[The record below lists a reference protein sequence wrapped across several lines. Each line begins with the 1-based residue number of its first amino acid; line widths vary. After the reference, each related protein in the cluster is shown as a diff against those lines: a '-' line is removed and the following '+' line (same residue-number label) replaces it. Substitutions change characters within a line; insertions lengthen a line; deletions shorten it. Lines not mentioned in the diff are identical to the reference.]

1 MRTKLVIANWKLH
14 GNFLFNEQQLGALSK
29 GLKSH
34 KLDRQVVV
42 CPPVIYLQQCAGLLA
57 DSTIALGA
65 QDVSDQISGAYTG
78 ETSAVMLKELGC
90 RYVLVGHSER
100 RIRHA
105 ETDDVVANKALA
117 AIQSGLTPVVCV
129 GETLVE
135 REQGLTEKV
144 VGRQFKAVVS
154 ALGDKLA
161 QIVIA
166 YEPVWAIGTGKTA
179 TAEQAQDVHRFLR
192 YELANVDAEIASK
205 IAILYGGS
213 VKADNAAELFAM
225 PDIDGGLVGGAS
237 LDAAEFLQI
246 CLAR

>member
-34 KLDRQVVV
+34 KLARQVVV

-57 DSTIALGA
+57 DSMVALGA

-105 ETDDVVANKALA
+105 EADDVVANKALA

-129 GETLVE
+129 GETLGE

-144 VGRQFKAVVS
+144 VGRQLKAVVS

-192 YELANVDAEIASK
+192 YELAGVDAEIASK
-205 IAILYGGS
+205 VAILYGGS

-246 CLAR
+246 CLAS